1 MSKGA
6 RILVVDDDVAILRAL
21 RRGLEG
27 EGYAVEALERGAT
40 AAVTAIGWRAEVV
53 LLDLVLPDTDGIE
66 ICREIR
72 KTSDVPVILLSAVGD
87 DARKVRALD
96 EGADDYLTKPF
107 SMDEL
112 NARIRVALR
121 HRVKQAVG
129 TSLTA
134 GPIELDVA
142 THSVTVNR
150 SDVHLT
156 PKEFELCRYLM
167 EHQGKVLTQRQ
178 ILAAVW
184 GAEYVDDTHILRTFV
199 HQLRTKLG
207 SANEAAAAMI
217 LNDPGVGY
225 RIASPSA

>member
-40 AAVTAIGWRAEVV
+40 AAATAAAWKAEVV
-53 LLDLVLPDTDGIE
+53 LLDLVLPDSDGIE
-66 ICREIR
+66 ICRKIR
-72 KTSDVPVILLSAVGD
+72 KSSNVPVIVLSAVGD

-129 TSLTA
+129 TTMRA

-142 THSVTVNR
+142 RHSVRVAGEQ
-150 SDVHLT
+150 VHLT
-156 PKEFELCRYLM
+156 PKEFDLCRYLM

-184 GAEYVDDTHILRTFV
+184 GAEYVDDSHILRTFV
-199 HQLRTKLG
+199 HQLRTKLASVSDG
-207 SANEAAAAMI
+207 AAEMI
-217 LNDPGVGY
+217 VNDPGVGY
-225 RIASPSA
+225 RMEVPAA

>member
-27 EGYAVEALERGAT
+27 EGYAVEALESGA
-40 AAVTAIGWRAEVV
+40 AAAATAIGWRAEVV